1 MCHTHC
7 PPTPSGGWSDYSV
20 IPPTYQD
27 HTPMSYELPAVIFET
42 ADRRALRHR
51 LLLEDVATN
60 ANSLLLR
67 RMTETKVKPEVEH
80 HITADDIFEL
90 LPDKCPDCP
99 RLYKKNPPGNIDQD
113 IDVDRIRFV
122 NDALDEFRKA
132 RVGQQATH
140 RVCVDCPRC
149 GNTYIPIT
157 YVGHNEPQ

>member
-67 RMTETKVKPEVEH
+67 RMAGTKVKTQVEH
-80 HITADDIFEL
+80 IATADDVFNM
-90 LPDKCPDCP
+90 LPDQCPDCP
-99 RLYKKNPPGNIDQD
+99 RRYKGNTPGTGDPD
-113 IDVDRIRFV
+113 IRITSII
-122 NDALDEFRKA
+122 NLQETLDAFRSV
-132 RVGQQATH
+132 RVGKNLTH
-140 RVCVDCPRC
+140 RVTVDCPRC
-149 GNTYIPIT
+149 GRTYINLT